1 VTVVEGLPQTWLAKI
16 NFLYF
21 SIMKR
26 IYILILLILCSA
38 KSFAQKEPTPKNYRN
53 KLFFAP
59 ANLLDVINPSFQVGY
74 ERKLSDKWGAQIEGG
89 IIMRRSLFGFL
100 FGDLTNYGFR
110 YTNKGYKARAEVIYY
125 LQGESAKSY
134 NMYFSAEVFYTQNTS
149 RVNDSF
155 EVSDTTFV
163 YPFPRDPGYYLYD
176 DFFTQVKKR
185 YGFNLK
191 IGADIKLGRGYFF
204 EPYLGLGIAVRNSE
218 HIGRANPNDP
228 LWDESFS
235 WHNKAG
241 RSVMFNLPWNIKFG
255 KYF

>member
-1 VTVVEGLPQTWLAKI
+1 VTVVEGLPRTWLSKI

-21 SIMKR
+21 SRMKR

-59 ANLLDVINPSFQVGY
+59 ANLWDVINPSFQVGY
-74 ERKLSDKWGAQIEGG
+74 ERKLSDKWGAQIEAG
-89 IIMRRSLFGFL
+89 IIMRHSVLGFL
-100 FGDLTNYGFR
+100 FGDLGNSDYW
-110 YTNKGYKARAEVIYY
+110 YTNKGFKVRAEGIYY
-125 LQGESAKSY
+125 LQSESAKSY
-134 NMYFSAEVFYTQNTS
+134 NMYFSAEVFYTKNTS

-155 EVSDTTFV
+155 EVTDTTFS
-163 YPFPRDPGYYLYD
+163 YPFPLFSGYYLYD
-176 DFFTQVKKR
+176 DFFTQVKQR

-191 IGADIKLGRGYFF
+191 FGVDIKLGKGYFF
-204 EPYLGLGIAVRNSE
+204 EPYVGLGIAVKNSE

-235 WHNKAG
+235 WHNVQG
-241 RSVMFNLPWNIKFG
+241 RFVMINLPWNIKFG